1 MYILLSY
8 KARETIFERNLTQ
21 VHQTL
26 SSYFNDC
33 FKYKN
38 KYFFF
43 EGYMTFLDELKD
55 EDVHFT
61 LSFQEIVVIAIGSV
75 MENGKTCLL
84 EV

>member
-1 MYILLSY
+1 
-8 KARETIFERNLTQ
+8 
-21 VHQTL
+21 
-26 SSYFNDC
+26 
-33 FKYKN
+33 
-38 KYFFF
+38 
-43 EGYMTFLDELKD
+43 MTFLDELKD